1 MAYNRKENPSL
12 ECSCTTGGAAAAPLP
27 APLCIICKLPS
38 SSPLNGQKTE
48 SEFQPQTEQ
57 KSEPQTEAVQEL
69 DAHKT
74 LAEMGDKLRQ
84 TVLISRKLNL

>member
-1 MAYNRKENPSL
+1 MAKRQSL
-12 ECSCTTGGAAAAPLP
+12 SFSH
-27 APLCIICKLPS
+27 KQS
-38 SSPLNGQKTE
+38 
-48 SEFQPQTEQ
+48 
-57 KSEPQTEAVQEL
+57 KSRSHKTEAVQEL